1 VSARDAPL
9 LRVENLSVGLED
21 GRRIVQDV
29 SFTLAAG
36 ETFGLVG
43 ESGSGKTTTALAL
56 LGYARRGMRVTSG
69 DVELRGEKVSLH
81 DERAARKLR
90 GRIVAHVPQDPATNL
105 NPSLRIGQSVADVFR
120 AHRPDDDVQTAV
132 RRVLERVHLP
142 STGDFLRRYPH
153 QLSGGQQQRVLIAC
167 ALVCEPALLV
177 LDEPTTGLDV
187 VTQAHILDEIKQLHR
202 ERDLAMIYV
211 SHDLAVISQIA
222 ERVAVMYGGLIVEE
236 GPTSEVLARPRH
248 PYTLGLASSIPD
260 HTILHR
266 RLHGIPGVAVG
277 GVQAGCPFEP
287 RCAQRVDRCRTETP
301 SLERVGTSAA
311 RCFES
316 HRTPALAVAESLAAG
331 GRAGAPVLSVE
342 DLHAVHGRHGRTVV
356 AANAVSFTV
365 GRGECVALVGESGSG
380 KTTIARTIAGLHK
393 PAAGRLLLAD
403 TPLSPSARNRPR
415 ELRRRCQIIFQN
427 PYESLNPSRRVI
439 DEVMRPAFTLRR
451 LPKTQAREEARDL
464 LSRVRLPAHLAEKYP
479 VELSGGERQ
488 RVAIARALIAQP
500 DVVVCD
506 EITSA
511 LDVSVQAAVIELL
524 VELREELGLS
534 LLFITHN
541 LGVVASIADRV
552 LILEQGRICEEG
564 TLDEVFVTPRNAYT
578 AELLAAAP
586 RLTASQGEPIHLSGE
601 SV

>member
-1 VSARDAPL
+1 MEGDTVVSEVASTL
-9 LRVENLSVGLED
+9 LGVENLSVTLEN
-21 GRRIVQDV
+21 GRPIVQDV

-56 LGYARRGMRVTSG
+56 LGFARPGMRIVSG
-69 DVELRGEKVSLH
+69 DVEIRGERVALH
-81 DERAARKLR
+81 DEGAARQLR
-90 GRIVAHVPQDPATNL
+90 GRLVSHVPQDPATNL
-105 NPSLRIGQSVADVFR
+105 NPALRISESIADVYK
-120 AHRPDDDVQTAV
+120 AHRGSEGADGAV
-132 RRVLERVHLP
+132 RRALERVHLP
-142 STGDFLRRYPH
+142 VTSDFLRRFPH

-187 VTQAHILDEIKQLHR
+187 VTQAHILQEIEHLHR

-222 ERVAVMYGGLIVEE
+222 ERVSVMYGGVLVEE
-236 GPTSEVLARPRH
+236 GPTREVLTRPRH
-248 PYTLGLASSIPD
+248 PYTLGLARSIPT
-260 HTILHR
+260 HTVLHR

-277 GVQAGCPFEP
+277 GVQTGCPFEP
-287 RCAQRVDRCRTETP
+287 RCEQRVARCGVEAP
-301 SLERVGTSAA
+301 PLERVGASVV

-316 HRTPALAVAESLAAG
+316 HRTPPLGVTDQIAIG
-331 GRAGAPVLSVE
+331 QRANGAPVLSVE
-342 DLHAVHGRHGRTVV
+342 DLLAVHQHQGRTVV
-356 AANAVSFTV
+356 AANSVSFTV
-365 GRGECVALVGESGSG
+365 GVGECVALVGESGSG

-393 PAAGRLLLAD
+393 PAGGRIVLAGEELAA
-403 TPLSPSARNRPR
+403 SARDRPR
-415 ELRRRCQIIFQN
+415 ALRRRCQIIFQN
-427 PYESLNPSRRVI
+427 PFESLNPTRRVI
-439 DEVMRPAFTLRR
+439 DEVMRPAFTLRG
-451 LPKTQAREEARDL
+451 LSSSQGREEAGEL
-464 LSRVRLPAHLAEKYP
+464 LSRVRLPDRLAERYP
-479 VELSGGERQ
+479 AELSGGERQ

-500 DVVVCD
+500 DLLVCD

-552 LILEQGRICEEG
+552 LILNRGEICEEG
-564 TLDEVFVTPRNAYT
+564 VVDDVFVTPRNPYT
-578 AELLAAAP
+578 IELLEAAP
-586 RLTASQGEPIHLSGE
+586 SLHIAAQ
-601 SV
+601 